1 MKKIISALLIA
12 IFTLSL
18 LSSFALPAFAEGSEA
33 EVSVNESSEVVD
45 EVSETVSEEVSEEN
59 EDGKYANTVRSLEI
73 MGFGM
78 FGIFLVTG
86 IIVCVMYL
94 LTLLKDKKNQ

>member
-18 LSSFALPAFAEGSEA
+18 LSSFALPVFAEGSET
-33 EVSVNESSEVVD
+33 EVSVSESSEITD
-45 EVSETVSEEVSEEN
+45 GASETVTEEN
-59 EDGKYANTVRSLEI
+59 EDGKYANTIRSLEI

-94 LTLLKDKKNQ
+94 LTLLKDKKIQ

>member
-1 MKKIISALLIA
+1 MKKLISALLIA
-12 IFTLSL
+12 ILTLSL
-18 LSSFALPAFAEGSEA
+18 LSSFAVPAFAEGSET
-33 EVSVNESSEVVD
+33 EVSVNESSEVIE
-45 EVSETVSEEVSEEN
+45 EVSETVSEGVSEES

-94 LTLLKDKKNQ
+94 LTLFKDKKA

>member
-1 MKKIISALLIA
+1 MKKIISVLLIA

-18 LSSFALPAFAEGSEA
+18 LSSFALPAFAEGSET
-33 EVSVNESSEVVD
+33 EVSVSESSEITD
-45 EVSETVSEEVSEEN
+45 GASETVTEEN
-59 EDGKYANTVRSLEI
+59 ENGKYANTVRSLEI

>member
-12 IFTLSL
+12 LLTLSVF
-18 LSSFALPAFAEGSEA
+18 SVFSVSAFAEGSES
-33 EVSVNESSEVVD
+33 EVSVNESSE
-45 EVSETVSEEVSEEN
+45 TSEEASEAVSDDLTEEN
-59 EDGKYANTVRSLEI
+59 QNGKYANTVRSLEI

-94 LTLLKDKKNQ
+94 LTLFKDKKD

>member
-1 MKKIISALLIA
+1 MKKIISALFIA
-12 IFTLSL
+12 ILSLSL
-18 LSSFALPAFAEGSEA
+18 LSFFAVPAFAEGSEA

-45 EVSETVSEEVSEEN
+45 EVSETVSEEISEEN
-59 EDGKYANTVRSLEI
+59 EDGKYANTIRSLEI

-78 FGIFLVTG
+78 FGIFLVTA

-94 LTLLKDKKNQ
+94 LTLFKDKKA

>member
-1 MKKIISALLIA
+1 MRKIISGLFIA
-12 IFTLSL
+12 ILTLSL
-18 LSSFALPAFAEGSEA
+18 LSSFAVPAFAEGSEA

-45 EVSETVSEEVSEEN
+45 EMSETVSEEVSEEN
-59 EDGKYANTVRSLEI
+59 EDGKYANTIRSLEI

-78 FGIFLVTG
+78 FGIFLVTA

-94 LTLLKDKKNQ
+94 LTLFKDKKA

>member
-12 IFTLSL
+12 VLTLSVF
-18 LSSFALPAFAEGSEA
+18 SVFAVSAFAEGSET
-33 EVSVNESSEVVD
+33 EVSVNESSEIVE
-45 EVSETVSEEVSEEN
+45 EVFETVSEEVSEEN
-59 EDGKYANTVRSLEI
+59 EDGKYANTIRSLEI

-78 FGIFLVTG
+78 FGIFLVTC

-94 LTLLKDKKNQ
+94 LTLLKDKKA

>member
-12 IFTLSL
+12 LLTLSVF
-18 LSSFALPAFAEGSEA
+18 SVFSVSAFAEGSES
-33 EVSVNESSEVVD
+33 EVSVNESSEVIE
-45 EVSETVSEEVSEEN
+45 EVSETVSEDVSENN
-59 EDGKYANTVRSLEI
+59 EDGKYANTIRSLEI

-94 LTLLKDKKNQ
+94 LTLFKDKKA

>member
-12 IFTLSL
+12 ILTLSL
-18 LSSFALPAFAEGSEA
+18 LSSFAVPAFAEDSET
-33 EVSVNESSEVVD
+33 EVSVNESSEVIE
-45 EVSETVSEEVSEEN
+45 EVSETVSEDVSENN
-59 EDGKYANTVRSLEI
+59 EDGKYANTIRSLEI

-78 FGIFLVTG
+78 FGIFLVTA

-94 LTLLKDKKNQ
+94 LTLLKDKKA

>member
-12 IFTLSL
+12 ILTLSVV
-18 LSSFALPAFAEGSEA
+18 SAFAIPAFAEAGDS
-33 EVSVNESSEVVD
+33 EVSVNESSEVIE
-45 EVSETVSEEVSEEN
+45 EVSETVSEDVSEES

-94 LTLLKDKKNQ
+94 LTLFKDKKA